1 MKRKMVGR
9 KILLRV
15 QVLLARKV
23 VGWVLGTGAKFLGQA
38 LEKRVDRGK
47 KLVWQDLL
55 RLADLDVLAGR
66 KLDGAKG
73 RNCALVR
80 RIGGRSDGGNYGM
93 AGNCNGV
100 RGSVGRLISLAV
112 SGSGSG
118 SGSGSLGEGIHS
130 ALVHHL
136 GKTATGTSRLRRT
149 VGTSLP
155 AIPADGMGI
164 EDVGVVGIAIVP
176 LGHGTRLA
184 DVDLAGLAHVDDA
197 LLGPPVAVV
206 AFLDLAVHLDPVAV
220 PGEVSGGR
228 RDHRH
233 LVGAGCHGSGGWGK
247 RGSVAA
253 DAAPCVRHWGG
264 VVVQGRSGL
273 VVSVSQ
279 DLVVNTGP

>member
-1 MKRKMVGR
+1 MVGR

-15 QVLLARKV
+15 QVLQVLLARKV

-47 KLVWQDLL
+47 KLVWQELL

-80 RIGGRSDGGNYGM
+80 RIGGRNDGGNYGM

-118 SGSGSLGEGIHS
+118 SLGKGIHS

-136 GKTATGTSRLRRT
+136 GKTATETSRLRRT

-184 DVDLAGLAHVDDA
+184 DVDLAGWHM
-197 LLGPPVAVV
+197 
-206 AFLDLAVHLDPVAV
+206 
-220 PGEVSGGR
+220 
-228 RDHRH
+228 
-233 LVGAGCHGSGGWGK
+233 
-247 RGSVAA
+247 
-253 DAAPCVRHWGG
+253 
-264 VVVQGRSGL
+264 
-273 VVSVSQ
+273 
-279 DLVVNTGP
+279 